1 MRAKRSR
8 STPGLRNTLAEH
20 SFMIKEI
27 NKKIDSFFVDF
38 CDIAMPEL
46 MSIQAK
52 YTTSITDD
60 LSKGH
65 ITSNVCMIAAG
76 ILKKNPVM
84 LSKEL
89 ASNLS
94 QSSFVESAESAGPG
108 FVNIKLTRQAFIS
121 SINVA
126 NSKLKDYGNNSFDAK
141 KKIQIEFVSANPTGP
156 LHVGH
161 GRGAAYGDAIGR
173 ILEACGHEV
182 HKEYYVND
190 AGRQIDILTASVY
203 LRLADLNDN
212 QMLESSY
219 KGEYIKEIASDFSV
233 KFSKSDV
240 DIGGILNAISEK
252 DAEKQI
258 DELIGRIKAT
268 SSLWADVK
276 KLALSLVLDSIKDDL
291 RDFDVIHDDW
301 YLESSLGYL
310 SEESSSISLAMKK
323 LEKEGLAYRENGAL
337 WLNTSSANDDKNR
350 VLIREDGRPTYFA
363 SDVAYH
369 KNKIDR
375 GFDELIN
382 VWGADHHGY
391 IKRIEASIDG
401 LGFNKD
407 KLNVQLVQ
415 FANLFR
421 DGKKVKMSTRSGE
434 FYTLADL
441 VNEIGKDAARFYYL
455 SKQADQHLDFDI
467 DLAKADNK
475 ENIFYYIQYAHAR
488 ICSLQEKYLEIN
500 GALPT
505 SAEQIEAN
513 KYIKCDDIIHE
524 VSKFPGIVQRSANSL
539 QPHLIIYFLKDF
551 AQSFHSFYND
561 NHILSDT
568 KENAQSII
576 FCLNASKHVLAN
588 GLRLLGIKPIQ
599 KM

>member
-182 HKEYYVND
+182 HKEYYVMMRGD
-190 AGRQIDILTASVY
+190 RLT
-203 LRLADLNDN
+203 
-212 QMLESSY
+212 
-219 KGEYIKEIASDFSV
+219 F
-233 KFSKSDV
+233 
-240 DIGGILNAISEK
+240 
-252 DAEKQI
+252 
-258 DELIGRIKAT
+258 
-268 SSLWADVK
+268 
-276 KLALSLVLDSIKDDL
+276 
-291 RDFDVIHDDW
+291 
-301 YLESSLGYL
+301 
-310 SEESSSISLAMKK
+310 
-323 LEKEGLAYRENGAL
+323 
-337 WLNTSSANDDKNR
+337 
-350 VLIREDGRPTYFA
+350 
-363 SDVAYH
+363 
-369 KNKIDR
+369 
-375 GFDELIN
+375 
-382 VWGADHHGY
+382 
-391 IKRIEASIDG
+391 
-401 LGFNKD
+401 
-407 KLNVQLVQ
+407 
-415 FANLFR
+415 
-421 DGKKVKMSTRSGE
+421 
-434 FYTLADL
+434 
-441 VNEIGKDAARFYYL
+441 
-455 SKQADQHLDFDI
+455 
-467 DLAKADNK
+467 
-475 ENIFYYIQYAHAR
+475 
-488 ICSLQEKYLEIN
+488 
-500 GALPT
+500 
-505 SAEQIEAN
+505 
-513 KYIKCDDIIHE
+513 
-524 VSKFPGIVQRSANSL
+524 
-539 QPHLIIYFLKDF
+539 
-551 AQSFHSFYND
+551 
-561 NHILSDT
+561 
-568 KENAQSII
+568 
-576 FCLNASKHVLAN
+576 
-588 GLRLLGIKPIQ
+588 
-599 KM
+599 